1 MPVVL
6 KGIKFIQEPGASDKK
21 PFQLP
26 DGLGVFQGLILDDKQ
41 GVQVAVPGVVH
52 GGQAA
57 VDVGVD
63 QVGLEFFSHIALKAV
78 NRLKI

>member
-1 MPVVL
+1 VVL
-6 KGIKFIQEPGASDKK
+6 KGIEFIQEPGASDKK

-41 GVQVAVPGVVH
+41 GVQVAEPGVVQ
-52 GGQAA
+52 GGQTAMYIC
-57 VDVGVD
+57 VD
-63 QVGLEFFSHIALKAV
+63 QVGLEFFSHVAAKAV